1 MMVIEILS
9 LAFILIGLVCSNL
22 VTKMLYGQDFFSL
35 LYNTLI
41 VNVVQVPFQY
51 SVHPPEHPDLPQHVA
66 GHLHEHH
73 QQLHGTG
80 GC

>member
-1 MMVIEILS
+1 MEIVS

-22 VTKMLYGQDFFSL
+22 VTKMLYGQDLISL
-35 LYNTLI
+35 LFITLI

-51 SVHPPEHPDLPQHVA
+51 YVRPPEHPDLPQHAA